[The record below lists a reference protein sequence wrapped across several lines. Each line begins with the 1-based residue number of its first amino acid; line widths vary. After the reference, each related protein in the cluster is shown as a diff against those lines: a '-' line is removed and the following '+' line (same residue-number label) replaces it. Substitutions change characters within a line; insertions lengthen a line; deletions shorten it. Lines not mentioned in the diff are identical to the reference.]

1 MSVTDPVRR
10 WRARAGTALFLRV
23 AGPHGERS
31 RHRIHHRPGPR
42 WFAPDAAIREV
53 HGDASMFV
61 GGLRSLLLQSLHP
74 AAMAAVADHSGYR
87 ADPWGRLSRTSTFLA
102 VTVFGTADD
111 AQAAVD
117 AVRSIHAR
125 IRGVTDD
132 GTPYAAD
139 DPDLLRWVH
148 VAEIESFLD
157 AHRRYGVRPLTPA
170 RADEYVAQAARVG
183 RALGAV
189 DLPETVAGLE
199 AALEGYR
206 PVLRATPAALDAAHF
221 LLREPPVPPVLRV
234 GYGALAGAAVAS
246 LPAWAVDG
254 LGLRPVRG
262 VREGAA
268 HWAGRQATRTVRW
281 LLAGQQTASGQA
293 AGTAA

>member
-1 MSVTDPVRR
+1 MSVVDPVRR

-31 RHRIHHRPGPR
+31 RQRIHHRPGPR
-42 WFAPDAAIREV
+42 WFEPGAAIREV

-74 AAMAAVADHSGYR
+74 SAMAAVAQNSGYR
-87 ADPWGRLSRTSTFLA
+87 ADPWGRLARTSTFLA

-157 AHRRYGVRPLTPA
+157 AHRRYGSHPLSPA

-183 RALGAV
+183 YALGAV
-189 DLPETVAGLE
+189 DLPETVPDLVATID
-199 AALEGYR
+199 GYR

-221 LLREPPVPPVLRV
+221 LLREPPVPAALRV
-234 GYGALAGAAVAS
+234 GYGALAQAAVAS
-246 LPAWAVDG
+246 LPGWAVDG
-254 LGLRPVRG
+254 LGLRPVG
-262 VREGAA
+262 PLREGAA

-281 LLAGQQTASGQA
+281 LLAGQPAA
-293 AGTAA
+293 AGAVAAPAA

>member
-1 MSVTDPVRR
+1 MSVLDPVRR
-10 WRARAGTALFLRV
+10 ARSRAGTALFLRV

-42 WFAPDAAIREV
+42 WFAPDAAIRVV

-74 AAMAAVADHSGYR
+74 AAMAGVAENSGFR

-117 AVRSIHAR
+117 AVRTIHAR

-132 GTPYAAD
+132 GIAYAAD

-157 AHRRYGVRPLTPA
+157 GHRRYGTHPLTPA
-170 RADEYVAQAARVG
+170 RADEYVAQAARIG
-183 RALGAV
+183 HALGAV
-189 DLPETVAGLE
+189 DLPLTVADLE
-199 AALEGYR
+199 AAMESYR

-221 LLREPPVPPVLRV
+221 LLREPPVPAPVRL
-234 GYGALAGAAVAS
+234 GYAALAQAAVAS
-246 LPAWAVDG
+246 LPPWAADELG
-254 LGLRPVRG
+254 LGPVGRARG
-262 VREGAA
+262 TAA

-281 LLAGQQTASGQA
+281 LLAGQQPAGAVPQA
-293 AGTAA
+293 A